1 MYKIE
6 FNEETTL
13 DGVFESFKNLK
24 EAKIKCYIE
33 INGEKF
39 YDTDPNLKEKLII
52 AIKKAKR
59 NKIKKIKLKENTSE
73 TDKELE
79 KSTNK
84 LTNLCSLSRNEVFKY
99 YLNICLK
106 YVKQEHREEL
116 INYYVKIYSDDK
128 NIKLRDIHLFA
139 NIILILEYKDIV
151 TIQEKLN
158 LLFLNISQNDIE
170 QLELTLINIEQLG
183 INGHLIKECFDKN
196 ILSNAVEKAENEV
209 LCLTKKQK

>member
-13 DGVFESFKNLK
+13 EGILESFKNLK

-52 AIKKAKR
+52 AIKKEKR
-59 NKIKKIKLKENTSE
+59 NKTKKIKLKENTSE

-79 KSTNK
+79 KATNK
-84 LTNLCSLSRNEVFKY
+84 LTNLWSLSRNEVFKY

-116 INYYVKIYSDDK
+116 INYYVKIYSYDK
-128 NIKLRDIHLFA
+128 YIKLRDIHLFA

-158 LLFLNISQNDIE
+158 LLFFNISQNDIA

-183 INGHLIKECFDKN
+183 INGHLIKECFDRN
-196 ILSNAVEKAENEV
+196 ILNNAVEKAENEV
-209 LCLTKKQK
+209 LRLTKKQK

>member
-13 DGVFESFKNLK
+13 EGILESFKNLK

-52 AIKKAKR
+52 AIKKEKR
-59 NKIKKIKLKENTSE
+59 NKTKKIKLKENTSE

-79 KSTNK
+79 KATNK
-84 LTNLCSLSRNEVFKY
+84 LTNLRSLSRNEVFKY

-106 YVKQEHREEL
+106 YVKKEHHEEL
-116 INYYVKIYSDDK
+116 INYYVKIYSDDTYK
-128 NIKLRDIHLFA
+128 ALRDIHLFA
-139 NIILILEYKDIV
+139 NIILILEYKDVI

-170 QLELTLINIEQLG
+170 KLELTLINIEQLG
-183 INGHLIKECFDKN
+183 INGHLIKDCFDRN
-196 ILSNAVEKAENEV
+196 VLNNAVEKAENEV
-209 LCLTKKQK
+209 LRLTKKQK